1 MVERQLYCFNRKI
14 WVAATPEE
22 YVRQEILQLMLQLGY
37 PSSYIAVEKDLAAL
51 SYAPKTLSF
60 PDRRADIVCYT
71 KQPSKGL
78 RPLLIVECKAI
89 PLTQKEISQVIGY
102 NYLIKAAFIA
112 LVNQKERRLGWYDPS
127 LSDYKFI
134 DYIPSYTQLIN
145 SLN

>member
-1 MVERQLYCFNRKI
+1 M
-14 WVAATPEE
+14 AATPEE

-51 SYAPKTLSF
+51 LCTQNTFF

-89 PLTQKEISQVIGY
+89 PLTQK
-102 NYLIKAAFIA
+102 K
-112 LVNQKERRLGWYDPS
+112 S
-127 LSDYKFI
+127 LRSSAI
-134 DYIPSYTQLIN
+134 IT
-145 SLN
+145 